1 MEDQKFLGV
10 YREIAANA
18 IQNWELYNKK
28 PEEARSEA
36 RKIAENTSIDD
47 LENGHVW
54 GKGSITA
61 AVRSLIRQMGVDV
74 EPEAVV
80 DDIYNDV
87 DSSLVNISSS
97 LGVIENINAMI
108 IQALRDIHDQ
118 WCIDNAGKFFEA
130 GRNKQYQHLPLE
142 LIGWEEAKSDFVF
155 LAPILKKMGVD
166 MDMESI
172 QEQYENE
179 KTVFLRNNGITKEE
193 NLREFVASG
202 LYLEELSSTLDE
214 NSSARKNL
222 ERSVE
227 CLHNNGE
234 VITDA
239 KRTEKGAVIWAKED
253 GKVIKNEH
261 GDKVPEEVLQ
271 TKAVL
276 DAVMDQFQ
284 NKKRKIDYPKSN
296 LRAIDDEM
304 GIINQK
310 QEK

>member
-1 MEDQKFLGV
+1 MEDEKFLGV

-172 QEQYENE
+172 QAFNNNMKTYPGNIIMTSHDHEFIRTVCNRVIEITPKGTIDKYMDFEEYMEDE
-179 KTVFLRNNGITKEE
+179 K
-193 NLREFVASG
+193 
-202 LYLEELSSTLDE
+202 
-214 NSSARKNL
+214 
-222 ERSVE
+222 
-227 CLHNNGE
+227 
-234 VITDA
+234 
-239 KRTEKGAVIWAKED
+239 
-253 GKVIKNEH
+253 IK
-261 GDKVPEEVLQ
+261 
-271 TKAVL
+271 A
-276 DAVMDQFQ
+276 
-284 NKKRKIDYPKSN
+284 
-296 LRAIDDEM
+296 LRAERYSI
-304 GIINQK
+304 
-310 QEK
+310 